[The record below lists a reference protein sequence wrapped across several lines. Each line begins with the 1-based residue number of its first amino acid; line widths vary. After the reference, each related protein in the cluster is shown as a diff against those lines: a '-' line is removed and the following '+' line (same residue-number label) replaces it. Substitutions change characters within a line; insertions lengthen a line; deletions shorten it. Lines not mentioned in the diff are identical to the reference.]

1 MVYFYEKNIIKPYSY
16 KGWYV
21 DLFKGRTE
29 QKLFEFDIYA
39 SNFYSGRPIEKVK
52 FQGAVVYAAMNYLEM
67 GIVVKEDKRAM
78 TNKVMTY
85 AGYSGNEYPH
95 GWSDNINL
103 EGLRKMIIN
112 RK

>member
-1 MVYFYEKNIIKPYSY
+1 
-16 KGWYV
+16 
-21 DLFKGRTE
+21 
-29 QKLFEFDIYA
+29 
-39 SNFYSGRPIEKVK
+39 
-52 FQGAVVYAAMNYLEM
+52 MNYLEM
-67 GIVVKEDKRAM
+67 GIVVKEDKRTM